1 MASTPVPVTGLH
13 PIISNWIALVKT
25 HERIIVVGL
34 AAFVLIHLGSKGL
47 DSWVSHAQT
56 KATQAATIVKTDDA
70 ATKAIQAQLTALQA
84 TVSTQNT
91 ILAKQIA
98 QRTQTTQQQ
107 QTIDKTLPPADL
119 ASRWKALLGIANG
132 IDPATGQQ
140 FTVSQSA
147 AVSTL
152 AQLEEVPTLTA
163 NNAALQTELT
173 NEQSVNAKQT
183 VLIGSLNKDLADE
196 KKSHVED
203 VKLEKAKTKRA
214 FLRGFKVGAVV
225 GFIGG
230 LFVGHF

>member
-1 MASTPVPVTGLH
+1 
-13 PIISNWIALVKT
+13 
-25 HERIIVVGL
+25 
-34 AAFVLIHLGSKGL
+34 
-47 DSWVSHAQT
+47 VSHAQT